1 MNRRG
6 TMLKVNPHPDYP
18 PEEGRYLNWS
28 SGVMKN
34 FMLMFSISALALVM
48 LLWGQTS
55 MAAEIA
61 LPSPSYK
68 GTVSVEEAL
77 KARRTHRSFQSRPLT
92 LKQFSQI
99 LWGAYG
105 VSAQKY
111 GSFLKTAPSAG
122 ALYPLDIY
130 GVVGQGSVETL
141 APGIYH
147 FRPENHAV
155 ELIKQG
161 DLRTEVARH
170 ALQQMWMAKAP
181 LMLVITGE
189 YNRSSIKY
197 GLRGAT
203 YTHIEAGHVGQNIF
217 LQAEAIGL
225 KAGIV
230 GAFNNRGV
238 VATMGL
244 PPSHD
249 PLLIMPVGYSE

>member
-1 MNRRG
+1 
-6 TMLKVNPHPDYP
+6 
-18 PEEGRYLNWS
+18 
-28 SGVMKN
+28 
-34 FMLMFSISALALVM
+34 MFAIKKRLLVVPT
-48 LLWGQTS
+48 LGLVILILFLTS
-55 MAAEIA
+55 DTMAAEIA

-68 GTVSVEEAL
+68 GTISVEEAL

-105 VSAQKY
+105 VTAQKY

-130 GVVGQGSVETL
+130 GVVGQGGVETL
-141 APGIYH
+141 APGVYH

-155 ELIKQG
+155 DLVKEG
-161 DLRTEVARH
+161 DLRAQVARQ

-197 GLRGAT
+197 GPRGVI

-238 VATMGL
+238 ITTMGL

-249 PLLIMPVGYSE
+249 PLLIMPVGY

>member
-1 MNRRG
+1 MF
-6 TMLKVNPHPDYP
+6 
-18 PEEGRYLNWS
+18 S
-28 SGVMKN
+28 QKN
-34 FMLMFSISALALVM
+34 FMLMLLISALAIVVLFF
-48 LLWGQTS
+48 GQIS
-55 MAAEIA
+55 MAGEIA

-105 VSAQKY
+105 VTAQKY

-130 GVVGQGSVETL
+130 GVVGQGGVETL
-141 APGIYH
+141 APGVYH

-155 ELIKQG
+155 ELVKQG
-161 DLRTEVARH
+161 DLRAEVARH

-181 LMLVITGE
+181 LMLIITGE
-189 YNRSSIKY
+189 YTRSSIKY
-197 GLRGAT
+197 GPRGVT

-230 GAFNNRGV
+230 GAFNNQQIIRV
-238 VATMGL
+238 MGL
-244 PPSHD
+244 STSHD
-249 PLLIMPVGYSE
+249 PLLIMPVGYSD

>member
-1 MNRRG
+1 MFA
-6 TMLKVNPHPDYP
+6 
-18 PEEGRYLNWS
+18 
-28 SGVMKN
+28 MKKR
-34 FMLMFSISALALVM
+34 LLVGPT
-48 LLWGQTS
+48 LGLVILILFLTS
-55 MAAEIA
+55 DTMAAEIA

-77 KARRTHRSFQSRPLT
+77 KARRTHRSFHSRPLT
-92 LKQFSQI
+92 LRQFSQI

-105 VSAQKY
+105 VTSQRY

-130 GVVGQGSVETL
+130 GVVGQGGVETL

-155 ELIKQG
+155 ELVKQG
-161 DLRTEVARH
+161 DLRAEVARH

-181 LMLVITGE
+181 LMLIITGE
-189 YNRSSIKY
+189 YNRSSMKY
-197 GLRGAT
+197 GPRGVT

-230 GAFNNRGV
+230 GAFNNQQIIR
-238 VATMGL
+238 AMGL
-244 PPSHD
+244 STSHD

>member
-1 MNRRG
+1 MFAMKKPLLVVQTLG
-6 TMLKVNPHPDYP
+6 LVI
-18 PEEGRYLNWS
+18 LIS
-28 SGVMKN
+28 SLG
-34 FMLMFSISALALVM
+34 SE
-48 LLWGQTS
+48 T

-130 GVVGQGSVETL
+130 GVVGEGGVETL
-141 APGIYH
+141 APGVYH

-155 ELIKQG
+155 ELVKEG
-161 DLRTEVARH
+161 DLRAQVARH

-181 LMLVITGE
+181 LMLIITGE

-197 GLRGAT
+197 GPRGVT

-217 LQAEAIGL
+217 LQTEAIGL

-230 GAFNNRGV
+230 GAFDNRGV
-238 VATMGL
+238 VTTMGV

-249 PLLIMPVGYSE
+249 PLLIMPVGY

>member
-1 MNRRG
+1 MSFHWG
-6 TMLKVNPHPDYP
+6 
-18 PEEGRYLNWS
+18 
-28 SGVMKN
+28 SGLMKN
-34 FMLMFSISALALVM
+34 LMLMFLISALALVM
-48 LLWGQTS
+48 LFCGQIS
-55 MAAEIA
+55 IGAEFA

-105 VSAQKY
+105 VTAQHY

-130 GVVGQGSVETL
+130 GVVGQGGVGTL

-147 FRPENHAV
+147 FRPENHAI
-155 ELIKQG
+155 ELVKQG
-161 DLRTEVARH
+161 DLRAEVARQ

-203 YTHIEAGHVGQNIF
+203 YTHIEAGHVGQNVF

-230 GAFNNRGV
+230 GAFNNQQIIRV
-238 VATMGL
+238 MGL
-244 PPSHD
+244 STSHD
-249 PLLIMPVGYSE
+249 PLLIMPVGYSD

>member
-1 MNRRG
+1 MFAMKKPLLG
-6 TMLKVNPHPDYP
+6 VPILGLVI
-18 PEEGRYLNWS
+18 LISFLS
-28 SGVMKN
+28 SD
-34 FMLMFSISALALVM
+34 
-48 LLWGQTS
+48 T

-61 LPSPSYK
+61 LPSPSHK

-92 LKQFSQI
+92 LEQFSQI

-105 VSAQKY
+105 VTSQKY

-130 GVVGQGSVETL
+130 GVVGQGGVETL
-141 APGIYH
+141 VPGVYH

-155 ELIKQG
+155 ELLKQG
-161 DLRTEVARH
+161 DLRAEVARH
-170 ALQQMWMAKAP
+170 ALHQIWMAKAP
-181 LMLVITGE
+181 FMVVITGE
-189 YNRSSIKY
+189 YSRSSVKY
-197 GLRGAT
+197 GPRGVT

-230 GAFNNRGV
+230 GAFDNRGV
-238 VATMGL
+238 VTAMGL
-244 PPSHD
+244 PSSHD
-249 PLLIMPVGYSE
+249 PLLIMPVGY

>member
-1 MNRRG
+1 MFA
-6 TMLKVNPHPDYP
+6 
-18 PEEGRYLNWS
+18 
-28 SGVMKN
+28 MKKR
-34 FMLMFSISALALVM
+34 LLVVPT
-48 LLWGQTS
+48 LGLVILILFLTS
-55 MAAEIA
+55 DTMAAEIA

-77 KARRTHRSFQSRPLT
+77 KARRTNRSFQPRPLT

-105 VSAQKY
+105 VTSQKY

-130 GVVGQGSVETL
+130 GVVGQRGVETL
-141 APGIYH
+141 APGVYH

-155 ELIKQG
+155 ELVKQG
-161 DLRTEVARH
+161 DLRAEVARQ

-189 YNRSSIKY
+189 YSRSSVKY
-197 GLRGAT
+197 GPRGVT

-238 VATMGL
+238 ITTMGL
-244 PPSHD
+244 PPSHN

>member
-1 MNRRG
+1 
-6 TMLKVNPHPDYP
+6 
-18 PEEGRYLNWS
+18 
-28 SGVMKN
+28 
-34 FMLMFSISALALVM
+34 
-48 LLWGQTS
+48 
-55 MAAEIA
+55 MAAEFA

-92 LKQFSQI
+92 LKKFSQI

-105 VSAQKY
+105 VTAQKY

-130 GVVGQGSVETL
+130 GVVGQGGVETL

-147 FRPENHAV
+147 LRPENHAL
-155 ELIKQG
+155 ELVKQG
-161 DLRTEVARH
+161 DLRAEVARQ

-203 YTHIEAGHVGQNIF
+203 YTHIEAGHVGQNVF

-230 GAFNNRGV
+230 GAFNNQQIIR
-238 VATMGL
+238 AMGL
-244 PPSHD
+244 STSHD

>member
-1 MNRRG
+1 
-6 TMLKVNPHPDYP
+6 ML
-18 PEEGRYLNWS
+18 L
-28 SGVMKN
+28 
-34 FMLMFSISALALVM
+34 ISALAIVVLFC
-48 LLWGQTS
+48 GQIS
-55 MAAEIA
+55 MAGEIT

-105 VSAQKY
+105 VTAQKY

-130 GVVGQGSVETL
+130 GVVGQGGVETL

-147 FRPENHAV
+147 FRPENHAL
-155 ELIKQG
+155 ELVKQG
-161 DLRTEVARH
+161 DLRAEVARQ

-181 LMLVITGE
+181 LILVITGD
-189 YNRSSIKY
+189 YNRSNIKY
-197 GLRGAT
+197 GPRGVT

-230 GAFNNRGV
+230 GAFNNQQIIRV
-238 VATMGL
+238 MGF
-244 PPSHD
+244 PTSQD
-249 PLLIMPVGYSE
+249 PLLIMPVGYSD

>member
-1 MNRRG
+1 
-6 TMLKVNPHPDYP
+6 
-18 PEEGRYLNWS
+18 
-28 SGVMKN
+28 
-34 FMLMFSISALALVM
+34 MFAIKKRLLVVPT
-48 LLWGQTS
+48 LGLVILILFLTS
-55 MAAEIA
+55 DTMAAEIA

-68 GTVSVEEAL
+68 GTISVEEAL

-105 VSAQKY
+105 VTAQKY

-130 GVVGQGSVETL
+130 GVVGQGGVETL
-141 APGIYH
+141 APGVYH
-147 FRPENHAV
+147 FRPENHTV
-155 ELIKQG
+155 ELVKQG
-161 DLRTEVARH
+161 DLRAEVARH
-170 ALQQMWMAKAP
+170 ALQQMWLAKAP
-181 LMLVITGE
+181 LILVITGE
-189 YNRSSIKY
+189 YNRSSLKY
-197 GLRGAT
+197 GRRGVT

-230 GAFNNRGV
+230 GAFNNQQIIR
-238 VATMGL
+238 AMGL
-244 PPSHD
+244 STSHD

>member
-1 MNRRG
+1 MFAMKKPLLIVTTLG
-6 TMLKVNPHPDYP
+6 LAI
-18 PEEGRYLNWS
+18 LISFLS
-28 SGVMKN
+28 SDT
-34 FMLMFSISALALVM
+34 I
-48 LLWGQTS
+48 
-55 MAAEIA
+55 AAEIA
-61 LPSPSYK
+61 LPSPSHK
-68 GTVSVEEAL
+68 GTVSVEGAL

-105 VSAQKY
+105 VTAQKY

-130 GVVGQGSVETL
+130 GVVGQGGVETL
-141 APGIYH
+141 TPGIYH

-155 ELIKQG
+155 ELLKQG
-161 DLRTEVARH
+161 DLRAEVARH
-170 ALQQMWMAKAP
+170 ALHQMWMAKAP
-181 LMLVITGE
+181 FMVVITGE
-189 YNRSSIKY
+189 YSRSSMKY
-197 GLRGAT
+197 GPRGVT

-238 VATMGL
+238 VTTMGI
-244 PPSHD
+244 PHSHD
-249 PLLIMPVGYSE
+249 PLLIMPVGYAE

>member
-1 MNRRG
+1 
-6 TMLKVNPHPDYP
+6 MLKVNPHPDYP

-28 SGVMKN
+28 NGVMKN
-34 FMLMFSISALALVM
+34 FMLMFSISALALFM
-48 LLWGQTS
+48 LLCGQIS

-130 GVVGQGSVETL
+130 GVVGQGGVETL
-141 APGIYH
+141 TPGIYH
-147 FRPENHAV
+147 FRPENHAL
-155 ELIKQG
+155 ELVIQG
-161 DLRTEVARH
+161 DLRAEVARQS
-170 ALQQMWMAKAP
+170 LQQMWMAKAP

-197 GLRGAT
+197 GPRGVT

-230 GAFNNRGV
+230 GAFNNQQIIR
-238 VATMGL
+238 AMGL
-244 PPSHD
+244 STSHD
-249 PLLIMPVGYSE
+249 PLLIMPVGYSD

>member
-1 MNRRG
+1 
-6 TMLKVNPHPDYP
+6 
-18 PEEGRYLNWS
+18 
-28 SGVMKN
+28 MKN
-34 FMLMFSISALALVM
+34 LILMFLISALALLM
-48 LLWGQTS
+48 LFCGQIS

-68 GTVSVEEAL
+68 GKVSVEETL
-77 KARRTHRSFQSRPLT
+77 KSRRTHRSFQPRPLT

-105 VSAQKY
+105 VTSQRY

-130 GVVGQGSVETL
+130 GVVGQGGVETL
-141 APGIYH
+141 APGVYH
-147 FRPENHAV
+147 FRPENHTV
-155 ELIKQG
+155 ELVKQG
-161 DLRTEVARH
+161 DLRAKVARQ

-189 YNRSSIKY
+189 YNRSSMKY
-197 GLRGAT
+197 GPRGVT

-238 VATMGL
+238 VTTMGL

-249 PLLIMPVGYSE
+249 PLLIMPVGYSD

>member
-1 MNRRG
+1 MFA
-6 TMLKVNPHPDYP
+6 
-18 PEEGRYLNWS
+18 
-28 SGVMKN
+28 MKKR
-34 FMLMFSISALALVM
+34 LLVVPTLGLVILISFL
-48 LLWGQTS
+48 GSDT

-68 GTVSVEEAL
+68 GSVSVEEAL

-105 VSAQKY
+105 VTAQKY

-130 GVVGQGSVETL
+130 GVVGQKGVEIL
-141 APGIYH
+141 APGVYH
-147 FRPENHAV
+147 FRPENHAI
-155 ELIKQG
+155 ELVKQG
-161 DLRTEVARH
+161 DLRAEVARQ

-203 YTHIEAGHVGQNIF
+203 YTHIEAGHVGQNVF

-225 KAGIV
+225 RAGIV
-230 GAFNNRGV
+230 GAFNNQQIIR
-238 VATMGL
+238 AMGL
-244 PPSHD
+244 STSHD

>member
-1 MNRRG
+1 MCA
-6 TMLKVNPHPDYP
+6 LKKPLLVVPT
-18 PEEGRYLNWS
+18 LS
-28 SGVMKN
+28 LVI
-34 FMLMFSISALALVM
+34 LISF
-48 LLWGQTS
+48 WGSDT
-55 MAAEIA
+55 MAAEFA

-68 GTVSVEEAL
+68 GSVSVEEAL
-77 KARRTHRSFQSRPLT
+77 KARRTHRSFQSRSLT

-105 VSAQKY
+105 VTDRKY

-141 APGIYH
+141 APGVYH
-147 FRPENHAV
+147 FRPENHAI
-155 ELIKQG
+155 ELVKQG
-161 DLRTEVARH
+161 DLRAEVARQ

-203 YTHIEAGHVGQNIF
+203 YTHIEAGHVGQNVF

-225 KAGIV
+225 RAGIV
-230 GAFNNRGV
+230 GAFNNQQIIR
-238 VATMGL
+238 AMGL
-244 PPSHD
+244 STSHD
-249 PLLIMPVGYSE
+249 PILIMPVGYSE